1 MQNINKF
8 VFYHRM
14 RLGIT
19 KKIRVDIEIDVEIPF
34 DIIDDKDRFTKVK
47 EGILRSL
54 SKGLYEEGVAFKIR
68 KTSFEVKDNRS
79 EAS

>member
-1 MQNINKF
+1 
-8 VFYHRM
+8 M

-19 KKIRVDIEIDVEIPF
+19 KKIRVDIEIEVEIPF
-34 DIIDDKDRFTKVK
+34 DIIDDEDRFTKVK
-47 EGILRSL
+47 EGILRSI
-54 SKGLYEEGVAFKIR
+54 SKGLYEEGVASKIR

>member
-1 MQNINKF
+1 
-8 VFYHRM
+8 M

-34 DIIDDKDRFTKVK
+34 DIIDDEDRFTNVK

-54 SKGLYEEGVAFKIR
+54 SKGLYEGVAFKIR

>member
-8 VFYHRM
+8 GFSHRM

-34 DIIDDKDRFTKVK
+34 DIIDDEDRFTKVK

-54 SKGLYEEGVAFKIR
+54 SKGLYEEGVA
-68 KTSFEVKDNRS
+68 
-79 EAS
+79 